1 MEPFSSTVI
10 EPPLALRFATLR
22 EPFSTVI
29 EAPSELSVEARKG
42 FLLITISEPFSAVR
56 AERLES
62 TEEMNFPVEERT
74 RFGVLMPPAFA
85 RLPLTVIAEL
95 L

>member
-1 MEPFSSTVI
+1 MLCIGDSLSLKIISLNGAVFFYSDRTLVGVEIRDI
-10 EPPLALRFATLR
+10 E

-29 EAPSELSVEARKG
+29 EAPSELSVEALKG
-42 FLLITISEPFSAVR
+42 FWLITISESFSAVR

-74 RFGVLMPPAFA
+74 NSEF
-85 RLPLTVIAEL
+85 
-95 L
+95 